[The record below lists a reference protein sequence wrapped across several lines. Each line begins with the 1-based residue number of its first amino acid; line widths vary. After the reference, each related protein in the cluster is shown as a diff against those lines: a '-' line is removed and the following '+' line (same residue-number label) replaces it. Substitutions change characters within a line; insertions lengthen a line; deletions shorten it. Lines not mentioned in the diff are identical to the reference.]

1 MSLSELVSELETSP
15 RSLYRDLN
23 DLELRGIP
31 IERVEG
37 TYRVSSDASL
47 RPIPLT
53 DRERLVLTLAL
64 ENAALA
70 KQGPFAKS
78 FRTLKDKLKNAHALP
93 ETVVSFTGPERSGAI
108 DERTIEA
115 LESAIR
121 VRHSISILY
130 DSLTGGRKRWRG
142 IDPWLVI
149 HRCDAWYVVGRCHT
163 HDEPRVFR
171 LDRIGGVLP
180 IGSTFDKPE
189 FDPDEFFVTSWG
201 VAATRERH
209 DVVIHFSKAV
219 APLIVNAQHHPG
231 ESKHVIDDG
240 GVEYRVR
247 IGHLEELARW
257 VCGFG
262 GDAEVVAPAQLAQLV
277 YSIAIGAANVH
288 RRTQAALTF
297 RATPSRPRATKAR
310 TSD

>member
-1 MSLSELVSELETSP
+1 MSLTELVDELETSP

-37 TYRVSSDASL
+37 TYRVCSDAAI

-64 ENAALA
+64 ENTALTA
-70 KQGPFAKS
+70 QPAFAKT
-78 FRTLKDKLKNAHALP
+78 FRSVKTKLKNAHGLP
-93 ETVVSFTGPERSGAI
+93 ETAVSFAGPDRSGAI
-108 DERTIEA
+108 DERVIDA

-121 VRHSISILY
+121 SSHSISILY
-130 DSLTGGRKRWRG
+130 DSLTGGQRRWRG
-142 IDPWLVI
+142 VDPWIVI
-149 HRCDAWYVVGRCHT
+149 HRCEAWYLVGRCHT

-180 IGSTFDKPE
+180 IGSTFQKPK
-189 FDPDEFFVTSWG
+189 FDAEEFFVASWG
-201 VAATRERH
+201 VAATAEKN
-209 DVVIHFSKAV
+209 DVVIHFSPAV
-219 APLIVNAQHHPG
+219 APLIANAQHHPG
-231 ESKHVIDDG
+231 ETKVRAADG
-240 GVEYRVR
+240 SIEYRVR

-262 GDAEVVAPAQLAQLV
+262 GDAQVIAPPKLAQLV
-277 YSIAIGAANVH
+277 YGIASGAASAH

-297 RATPSRPRATKAR
+297 RAPAKSRE
-310 TSD
+310 TSER